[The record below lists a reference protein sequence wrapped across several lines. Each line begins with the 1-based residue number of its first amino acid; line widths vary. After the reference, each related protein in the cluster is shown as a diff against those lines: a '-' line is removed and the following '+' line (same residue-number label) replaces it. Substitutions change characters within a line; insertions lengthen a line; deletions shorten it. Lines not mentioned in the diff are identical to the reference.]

1 MVALF
6 IAAVALIVYSLK
18 DDDETFLLLGLF
30 LLLMSTLASYDDY
43 GRDMYICE
51 DQEGIVSAHMSG
63 KRRWVVTNGEGEEIG
78 YHSRDFY
85 NDCERVQP
93 PHIDGDP
100 SQEGMALFEIEVTHD

>member
-6 IAAVALIVYSLK
+6 IAGLALIVYSIK
-18 DDDETFLLLGLF
+18 DDEEGYLLLGLF
-30 LLLMSTLASYDDY
+30 FLLMSTIASYDDY

-63 KRRWVVTNGEGEEIG
+63 KRRWVVTNGDGEEIG

-85 NDCERVQP
+85 NECDRVRP

-100 SQEGMALFEIEVTHD
+100 SQEGMGLFEVEVTHD